1 MDRRYLLG
9 ALAASAPVALAA
21 DRATA
26 QSQPVPSAVAAAAGK
41 TYVLVHGAYGGGWIW
56 RDVAEGLRRQ
66 GHRVWTPTQTGLG
79 ERSHLLSRQITV
91 DTHIEDVA
99 KVIETD
105 DIRDIILVGHS
116 YGGMAVTGVAD
127 RMPDRVRHV
136 VYLDALIPEDGD
148 TAFKILPAG
157 VEDARRKAAREQGG
171 GVALPVPG
179 PEAFPIPDGPAKDW
193 FMRRLRPHPI
203 GTYESPVRLAK
214 PAGAGLPVTYVA
226 YTDPPLASIEP
237 SRQRARESGLAVR
250 GTPRS
255 ARRRGADPG
264 QGRGAAGRH
273 RLRCASRPRPEILAP
288 SERKGDTTSANAR
301 AAPAV
306 GPTNSKEVR

>member
-1 MDRRYLLG
+1 MDRRHLLG
-9 ALAASAPVALAA
+9 ALAAAAPAALGA
-21 DRATA
+21 DRAAA
-26 QSQPVPSAVAAAAGK
+26 QAQPAPPSPAGK
-41 TYVLVHGAYGGGWIW
+41 NYVLVHGAYGGGWIW

-148 TAFKILPAG
+148 TAFKVLPPG
-157 VEDARRKAAREQGG
+157 LEEARRKAAREQGG

-179 PEAFPIPDGPAKDW
+179 PEAFPIPDGPAKDR
-193 FMRRLRPHPI
+193 FMRLLRPHPI

-214 PAGAGLPVTYVA
+214 PAGAGLPVTYVS
-226 YTDPPLASIEP
+226 YTDPALASIEP
-237 SRQRARESGLAVR
+237 SRRRARAKAGWRYVELAVPHDVEVP
-250 GTPRS
+250 TPEKVVELL
-255 ARRRGADPG
+255 
-264 QGRGAAGRH
+264 AG
-273 RLRCASRPRPEILAP
+273 I
-288 SERKGDTTSANAR
+288 G
-301 AAPAV
+301 
-306 GPTNSKEVR
+306 

>member
-1 MDRRYLLG
+1 MDRRHLLG
-9 ALAASAPVALAA
+9 ALAAAAPTALGAGQ
-21 DRATA
+21 ATA
-26 QSQPVPSAVAAAAGK
+26 QAQPAPPAAGK
-41 TYVLVHGAYGGGWIW
+41 AYVLVHGAYGGGWIW

-105 DIRDIILVGHS
+105 EISDVILVGHS

-127 RMPDRVRHV
+127 RMTDRIRYI
-136 VYLDALIPEDGD
+136 VYLDALIPENGD
-148 TAFKILPAG
+148 TAFKILPPG
-157 VEDARRKAAREQGG
+157 TEEARRKAAREQGG

-193 FMRRLRPHPI
+193 FMPRLRPHPI
-203 GTYESPVRLAK
+203 GTYDSPVRLSK
-214 PAGAGLPVTYVA
+214 PAGAGLPVTYVS

-237 SRQRARESGLAVR
+237 SRRRARAKAGWRYVELAVPHDVEVP
-250 GTPRS
+250 TPEKVVELL
-255 ARRRGADPG
+255 
-264 QGRGAAGRH
+264 AG
-273 RLRCASRPRPEILAP
+273 I
-288 SERKGDTTSANAR
+288 G
-301 AAPAV
+301 
-306 GPTNSKEVR
+306 